1 MYLYVYY
8 KRILLTLYSAYRES
22 ELILKKE
29 V

>member
-8 KRILLTLYSAYRES
+8 KCILLTLYSAYGES